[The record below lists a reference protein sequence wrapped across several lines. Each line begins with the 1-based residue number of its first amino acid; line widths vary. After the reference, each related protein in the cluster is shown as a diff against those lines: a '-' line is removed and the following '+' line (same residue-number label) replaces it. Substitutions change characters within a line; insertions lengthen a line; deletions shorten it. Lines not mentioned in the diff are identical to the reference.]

1 MNYHFLQG
9 KKNLLKGIDPEKVIE
24 TIQEKIGSFFDMK
37 NLCFMFGSGTSA
49 KAIPLMKGLYDGL
62 QAEKTGYTEKERE
75 FLDNIEDKGNIE
87 NVMGVLYSGREYL
100 KERKNPTNAE
110 KKSLKVINSLISK
123 IEQFLKS
130 QIDVLN
136 ADDWNDEVRKTL
148 EIGRAS
154 CRERV

>member
-24 TIQEKIGSFFDMK
+24 TIQEKIGSFFDMN
-37 NLCFMFGSGTSA
+37 NLCFLFGSGTSA

-100 KERKNPTNAE
+100 KERKILPTRRRRA
-110 KKSLKVINSLISK
+110 
-123 IEQFLKS
+123 LKS
-130 QIDVLN
+130 S
-136 ADDWNDEVRKTL
+136 TH
-148 EIGRAS
+148 
-154 CRERV
+154 